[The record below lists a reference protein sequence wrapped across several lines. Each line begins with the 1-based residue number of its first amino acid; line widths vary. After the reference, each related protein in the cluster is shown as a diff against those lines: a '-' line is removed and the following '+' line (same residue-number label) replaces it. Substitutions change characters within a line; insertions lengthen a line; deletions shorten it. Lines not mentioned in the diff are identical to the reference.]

1 MRRLLCL
8 ALLLCVAVATAAE
21 PPLFNAEGYRS
32 ARYRAPLPA
41 TVDGAT
47 ALDTAG
53 LRALLSTERPV
64 LVDVY
69 AAARQPADGALDATW
84 LVPQPRHSLPGSTWL
99 PNVGYGELDHKVA
112 DYFRDHLARLTG
124 GDPSRALVIFCVVDC
139 WMSWNAVRRAAAMG
153 YSRLYWYREGTD
165 GWQAAGYPLVPVHA
179 EPLRE

>member
-8 ALLLCVAVATAAE
+8 ALLLCASLASAAE
-21 PPLFNAEGYRS
+21 APLFNADGYRS

-53 LRALLSTERPV
+53 LRALLAQEPVV

-69 AAARQPADGALDATW
+69 AAARQPADGTLDATW
-84 LVPQPRHSLPGSTWL
+84 LVPQPRQSLPGSTWL
-99 PNVGYGELDHKVA
+99 PNVGYGELDPTVA
-112 DYFRDHLARLTG
+112 AYFRDHLARLTS
-124 GDPSRALVIFCVVDC
+124 GDPTRPLVIFCVVDC
-139 WMSWNAVRRAAAMG
+139 WMSWNAVRRAAALG
-153 YSRLYWYREGTD
+153 YRRLYWYREGTD
-165 GWQAAGYPLVPVHA
+165 GWQAAGLPLAAVQA